1 MHLILTVHIAR
12 YSEGGDTVDTIVFS
26 DLYVLGLDDKE
37 NVIRIL
43 KNRRKWT

>member
-12 YSEGGDTVDTIVFS
+12 YSEGGTVDTIVFS